1 MTFSGQTAFLFC
13 QGEKPLPVWLPAR
26 LKALQNES
34 FPVLRRFG
42 TELIRS
48 CFGLETAMGEQFP
61 VVERRGR

>member
-48 CFGLETAMGEQFP
+48 
-61 VVERRGR
+61 